1 MDWTST
7 TSNTA
12 LVSSTSEGFRQKEV
26 AMLRLIVGF
35 LISLL
40 PLPVA
45 AQMYPGIE
53 SAEYVWVQGRD
64 FRADWQEVV
73 VPNESRL
80 MEVIEELGPFLRDEF
95 VDDEHW
101 IVYEYEEKTITIE
114 ADAAVV
120 VHRAKVRGK
129 RLRLLCGGPM
139 GAVVT
144 RWVFEEWGPSRRF
157 VESSEHW
164 AERQASPVLVKS
176 REAVMFESLQTLN
189 AAGIVQESVRR
200 MMIDNALEA
209 HGYEPLTAEEARTH
223 RAASDSR

>member
-1 MDWTST
+1 MLRVLVVS
-7 TSNTA
+7 
-12 LVSSTSEGFRQKEV
+12 LFVVVSSPAV
-26 AMLRLIVGF
+26 
-35 LISLL
+35 
-40 PLPVA
+40 
-45 AQMYPGIE
+45 AQMVPDIE
-53 SAEYVWVQGRD
+53 TVEYKWVKGED
-64 FRADWQEVV
+64 FRRDWQDAVI
-73 VPNESRL
+73 PNETRL

-101 IVYEYEEKTITIE
+101 IVYEYEETTVTIE

-120 VHRAKVRGK
+120 VHRAKVRGR

-176 REAVMFESLQTLN
+176 RDAVMFESVQTLN
-189 AAGIVQESVRR
+189 AAGIVQASVRR
-200 MMIDNALEA
+200 MMIDNALESQ
-209 HGYEPLTAEEARTH
+209 GYEPLTEDEARTH
-223 RAASDSR
+223 GAALDSR